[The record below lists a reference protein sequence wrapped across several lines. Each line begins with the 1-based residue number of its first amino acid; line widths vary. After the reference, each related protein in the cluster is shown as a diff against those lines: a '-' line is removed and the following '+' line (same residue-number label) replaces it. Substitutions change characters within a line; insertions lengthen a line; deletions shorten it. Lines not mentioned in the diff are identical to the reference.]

1 MEIAEIQI
9 VQLFPDDLSKVLQP
23 MSYRFYSVG
32 IHPCQVDQNY
42 KQRIEQLRSF
52 ASFPWVVA
60 IGEAGFDKRCSTNSD
75 LQKMAF
81 TEMAM
86 LAEQIQKPLII
97 HCVKA
102 WQEIIALHKSRRPSV
117 PWMIHGFR
125 GKPALAQSLLNQGFY
140 LSHGDKFNP
149 DSVLVTPLDR
159 LCIETDESTVSIET
173 LYRKIAFQKH
183 VPVYVLF
190 ENANGLF
197 RYLDIEHTSPCIDA
211 HTHRSL
217 VC

>member
-1 MEIAEIQI
+1 MEITEIQI
-9 VQLFPDDLSKVLQP
+9 VQLFPDDLQGLVQP
-23 MSYRFYSVG
+23 IPHRFYSAG
-32 IHPCQVDQNY
+32 ILPCQVDQNY
-42 KQRIEQLRSF
+42 QQHIEQLRSF
-52 ASFPWVVA
+52 AAFPWVVA
-60 IGEAGFDKRCSTNSD
+60 IGEAGLDKRCSTNAE
-75 LQKMAF
+75 LQRKAF
-81 TEMAM
+81 IEMAL

-102 WQEIIALHKSRRPSV
+102 WQEIIALHKSLLPSV

-125 GKPALAQSLLNQGFY
+125 GKPALAQSLLDQGFY

-149 DSVLVTPLDR
+149 DSVRVTPLNR

-173 LYRKIAFQKH
+173 LYRQIAFQKH
-183 VPVYVLF
+183 LLVHVLL

-197 RYLDIEHTSPCIDA
+197 RYLDTEHTSLYMDA

-217 VC
+217 E